1 MHIGMDVHK
10 VHTQICVLDDEAR
23 VVCQMRVSTRRDALS
38 KHLCD
43 YGGSR
48 ALIEASTES
57 EWVAQV
63 VESLGIEVVI
73 ADPNYLAM
81 YASRGVGKKT
91 DKRDAHALA
100 LALRQ
105 GIYRPVVRRSAA
117 DRHKLDLLGMRDL
130 LVRQRTAAINEVRAF
145 CRRHGLRLPKCA
157 AATVPKHAQLLLLG
171 SPLWDVCEPLWAMLR
186 TLNEQIAVCEK
197 KLAQLAA
204 QDPQVQR
211 LMTVPSVGLIT
222 AVCAVAILGDPRR
235 FSDAHKVAS
244 YLGLVPRENSSGG
257 RVHKGRLTKTGNR
270 MMRRLL
276 VQCAHGVMQRRTAD
290 TAHLWQWAEA
300 ITARKKKGTA
310 AVALA
315 RRLGGILWAMLRDER
330 PYTPKPRHSEIDA
343 AQVATPADTPRRKR
357 SRTTSTRTP
366 VRHGPSQTAQPGA

>member
-1 MHIGMDVHK
+1 
-10 VHTQICVLDDEAR
+10 
-23 VVCQMRVSTRRDALS
+23 
-38 KHLCD
+38 
-43 YGGSR
+43 
-48 ALIEASTES
+48 
-57 EWVAQV
+57 
-63 VESLGIEVVI
+63 
-73 ADPNYLAM
+73 
-81 YASRGVGKKT
+81 
-91 DKRDAHALA
+91 
-100 LALRQ
+100 
-105 GIYRPVVRRSAA
+105 
-117 DRHKLDLLGMRDL
+117 
-130 LVRQRTAAINEVRAF
+130 
-145 CRRHGLRLPKCA
+145 
-157 AATVPKHAQLLLLG
+157 
-171 SPLWDVCEPLWAMLR
+171 MLR